1 MIDKGSAIPLYS
13 QVARE
18 IRKDIFSGK
27 YKNSASLGTQ
37 NEIGKRYDVSLITV
51 RKALQILEK
60 EGLVDIQQGKGTYVR
75 RDTLVDNLENLTG
88 ISNMMAHY
96 EIATEILV
104 PELAP
109 ITTPSWLP
117 EDVKREIGERCLY
130 ICRVVIVGDRPR
142 AVVEMYL
149 PEQYIDCFSAEAVKK
164 ATVYSIY
171 QNELGIELGKGKQ
184 VISADAARGKV
195 AKWLQVPE
203 GDPVLLI
210 RRKAYDA
217 KGDLIEYMHLSY
229 AKEAYSFEV
238 ELELS
243 KG

>member
-1 MIDKGSAIPLYS
+1 MIDKNSAIPLYS

-18 IRKDIFSGK
+18 VRKDIFSGK
-27 YKNSASLGTQ
+27 YKNGASLGTQ
-37 NEIGKRYDVSLITV
+37 SEIAKRYDVSLITV
-51 RKALQILEK
+51 RKSLQILEK
-60 EGLVDIQQGKGTYVR
+60 EGLVDIQQGKGTFVR
-75 RDTLVDNLENLTG
+75 RDTLVDTLENLTG
-88 ISNMMAHY
+88 ISNIMSHY

-104 PELAP
+104 PELEP
-109 ITTPSWLP
+109 IAAPSWLP
-117 EDVKREIGERCLY
+117 EDVKRELGERCLY

-149 PEQYIDCFSAEAVKK
+149 PQRYIDSFSVEEVKK

-171 QNELGIELGKGKQ
+171 QNKLGVELGKGRQ

-195 AKWLQVPE
+195 ARWLRVPE
-203 GDPVLLI
+203 GDPILLI

-229 AKEAYSFEV
+229 AKGAYSFEV
-238 ELELS
+238 ELQLS